1 MSISKVLSSPTLSD
15 NEVILE
21 IERIASSGADLR
33 AISDQIVIPSLEI
46 NAETPALTLKLALLK
61 IELNCF
67 ARSKWI
73 ESLFSQISK
82 AVLPRG
88 LSAFTSSDTAVLY
101 IKIKYEDLYSDYQFL
116 AVKDAD
122 SIAADLA
129 AGGSENI
136 SSQASHPKFMDLI
149 NKKLTLLN
157 NIPERTYSTKG
168 SICLLVAS
176 IYRKVID
183 LLLLTGNDFLK
194 RNLLHHLNEKL
205 RITGNSNSL
214 AAGSPNSSALIE
226 NFNGIFTPLSC
237 SFFKTTIEGRLVAF
251 NQFHQ
256 FVTSYDS
263 GLYVRQIAS
272 LFLSALLENHYENN
286 VYNLSKYYDNISLH
300 KIGNLLQ
307 PSSGHSD
314 FNFEEL
320 ISKMISNDKL
330 PPGTTLDQLEQ
341 TLHFP
346 VQESYHRMQDICDII
361 EEVTNLIEICEVR

>member
-1 MSISKVLSSPTLSD
+1 MSISQILNSPTLLD
-15 NEVILE
+15 NEKILG
-21 IERIASSGADLR
+21 IEKTASNGADRR
-33 AISDQIVIPSLEI
+33 AISDQIVIPTAEI
-46 NAETPALTLKLALLK
+46 NSETPALTLKLALLK

-73 ESLFSQISK
+73 ESLFLQILK
-82 AVLPRG
+82 TVLPRG
-88 LSAFTSSDTAVLY
+88 LSAFTSSNTTVLY

-116 AVKDAD
+116 AVEDAD
-122 SIAADLA
+122 SIAADPP
-129 AGGSENI
+129 AGGSEEI
-136 SSQASHPKFMDLI
+136 SGKASHPKFMDLI

-157 NIPERTYSTKG
+157 NIPEDAYSTKG
-168 SICLLVAS
+168 SISSLAAS

-205 RITGNSNSL
+205 RITANFNSL
-214 AAGSPNSSALIE
+214 AAGSPNSNALIE
-226 NFNGIFTPLSC
+226 NFNSIFTPLSS
-237 SFFKTTIEGRLVAF
+237 SFFKKTIEGRLVAF

-263 GLYVRQIAS
+263 GLYVRQIS
-272 LFLSALLENHYENN
+272 GLFYNTLMENHYENN
-286 VYNLSKYYDNISLH
+286 IYNLSKYYDNISLH
-300 KIGNLLQ
+300 KIEILLQ
-307 PSSGHSD
+307 PSDHTN

-320 ISKMISNDKL
+320 ISKMILNDKL
-330 PPGTTLDQLEQ
+330 PPGTTIDQLDQ

-361 EEVTNLIEICEVR
+361 EEITTLIEISEVR